1 MTSLLCSLPERVGWL
16 LYSEKRYAVVVVVV
30 VNSGGSGGSGGSV
43 ARILLHRQW
52 SVGPKHQAGNEP
64 HNAEVQAASGGRGH
78 DQTNSL
84 SELGAIDGLST
95 ICRCLWT
102 DRWIYE
108 ETRGVVVGAVGWNGS
123 EDVGRRN
130 TNRRES
136 ECWTYDRNYRSD
148 LTLTVVQRAFDI

>member
-1 MTSLLCSLPERVGWL
+1 METVCGDS
-16 LYSEKRYAVVVVVV
+16 
-30 VNSGGSGGSGGSV
+30 GSGSDGDGGGGGGGGGDGGGGSV
-43 ARILLHRQW
+43 ARILLPRQW

-64 HNAEVQAASGGRGH
+64 HNAEVQAAAAYLLFADAYGP
-78 DQTNSL
+78 
-84 SELGAIDGLST
+84 IDGF
-95 ICRCLWT
+95 
-102 DRWIYE
+102 
-108 ETRGVVVGAVGWNGS
+108 TRRRVVWWGTVGWNGS